1 MTAFHCRPEDS
12 ELHSPHPLSMVTLQL
27 RQIREP
33 LALPALTSPLGGDQ
47 PISLEWSITPPADG
61 SNLRIHR
68 QEIKVSL
75 GPNHSLSFHL
85 TPEDRKSSFRLPQG
99 LEFQQITAELS
110 VWMRGENNPVTVDCA
125 IHFPSSPL
133 PERES
138 LSSLYSEN
146 QQELRR
152 MRTLYE
158 SLVIFETAA
167 FAIFYSKGRPE
178 LAGLSFQLKF
188 ALAAS
193 IVLLDVIVIFLIHE
207 LASRYYRISRG
218 LENIE
223 IVLGIRN
230 AQWPDEIFGNYEL
243 SDAEAKP
250 HRRWAAMLTSYTI
263 LLSLAA
269 FLFMAQSH

>member
-1 MTAFHCRPEDS
+1 MG
-12 ELHSPHPLSMVTLQL
+12 
-27 RQIREP
+27 
-33 LALPALTSPLGGDQ
+33 LPALTSPLECDE
-47 PISLEWSITPPADG
+47 PIILEWSVTLPAANP
-61 SNLRIHR
+61 NLRIR
-68 QEIKVSL
+68 EQELKISL
-75 GPNHSLSFHL
+75 GPNHNLAFHL
-85 TPEDRKSSFRLPQG
+85 SSDDRKLTFRLPEG
-99 LEFQQITAELS
+99 LIFQQITAELS
-110 VWMRGENNPVTVDCA
+110 VWVHGENNPVTASLD

-138 LSSLYSEN
+138 LTSLYSEN

-158 SLVIFETAA
+158 SLVIFETTA

-193 IVLLDVIVIFLIHE
+193 IVLLNVIVIVLIHE
-207 LASRYYRISRG
+207 LATRYYRISRG

-223 IVLGIRN
+223 TVLGIRK
-230 AQWPDEIFGNYEL
+230 AQWPDEVFGDYRL

-250 HRRWAAMLTSYTI
+250 HRRWAGMLTSYTV

-269 FLFMAQSH
+269 FLLMAQGGGQTPHNKAAQQPAAHAPVVPSTPKTL

>member
-1 MTAFHCRPEDS
+1 M
-12 ELHSPHPLSMVTLQL
+12 
-27 RQIREP
+27 
-33 LALPALTSPLGGDQ
+33 
-47 PISLEWSITPPADG
+47 
-61 SNLRIHR
+61 
-68 QEIKVSL
+68 
-75 GPNHSLSFHL
+75 
-85 TPEDRKSSFRLPQG
+85 
-99 LEFQQITAELS
+99 EFQQITAELS